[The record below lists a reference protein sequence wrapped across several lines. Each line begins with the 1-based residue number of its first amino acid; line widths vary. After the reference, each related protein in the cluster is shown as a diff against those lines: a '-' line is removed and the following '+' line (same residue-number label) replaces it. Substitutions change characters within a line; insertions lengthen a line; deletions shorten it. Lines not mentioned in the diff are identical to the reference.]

1 MGDDTEKDSDK
12 KKSEHI
18 YIIISWRPVE
28 QNDIT
33 TMKCKLYLC
42 YFISKPLVI
51 VSIESLL
58 NQF

>member
-33 TMKCKLYLC
+33 TMKWNCTYV
-42 YFISKPLVI
+42 ISFP
-51 VSIESLL
+51 SL
-58 NQF
+58 